1 MRQRCEIVAISDF
14 FCCWMGVGVSSKR
27 YILRMNTLLVKV
39 NFHHKDAGS
48 CGSLDTGK
56 VKEDWCVLGER
67 DCDLPLT
74 V

>member
-1 MRQRCEIVAISDF
+1 M
-14 FCCWMGVGVSSKR
+14 SSKR

-48 CGSLDTGK
+48 CGTLDTGK